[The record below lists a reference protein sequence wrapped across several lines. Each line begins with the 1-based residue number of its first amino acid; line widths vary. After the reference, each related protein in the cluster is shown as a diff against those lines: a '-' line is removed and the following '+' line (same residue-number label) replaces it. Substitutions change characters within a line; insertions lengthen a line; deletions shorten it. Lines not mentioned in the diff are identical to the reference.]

1 MTRILTL
8 IVLAV
13 ICVAVADDDLE
24 AAKVHVA
31 LVEYDLVDQCRDTAE
46 VQWAFL
52 TRSELPETVLEK
64 KVSDVRCKK

>member
-1 MTRILTL
+1 MTRIFTL

-24 AAKVHVA
+24 AAKTDVA
-31 LVEYDLVDQCRDTAE
+31 LVEYALADQCYDTAE

-52 TRSELPETVLEK
+52 TRSELPDAVLEK